1 MRVPIRVRVLVFL
14 GPPTPVPPH
23 SIPPP
28 LFSSDVA
35 LACEVALA
43 LARAHW
49 RGTGARAVC
58 APIAAAC

>member
-1 MRVPIRVRVLVFL
+1 MIDSGRVSVLSASGF
-14 GPPTPVPPH
+14 H
-23 SIPPP
+23 AAAP
-28 LFSSDVA
+28 LLHVA